1 MRKIVKALAVAGVLS
16 LASMSAFA
24 AFPSRN
30 SSGSSS
36 SSSSGGS
43 STGGTAVI
51 INGQTVTTTTGTA
64 ASAGT
69 VTKVLANGQN
79 ITVQGASTAADGS
92 VTSGLISNG
101 TSGAAV
107 GDAKRAGLPEAVT
120 ATLDS
125 IDAGNLSAVPA
136 AAGKSVLATTVAI
149 VNVTPGSQQQLVMA
163 AAKIPA
169 TGVVQVLYYDNTT
182 GLITIIP
189 ATVDPTTGIVT
200 FTAPADGTAAII
212 G

>member
-16 LASMSAFA
+16 LASMSAFSA
-24 AFPSRN
+24 SLSRH
-30 SSGSSS
+30 SSS

-51 INGQTVTTTTGTA
+51 INGQTVNTTTGTA

-79 ITVQGASTAADGS
+79 VTVQGASTAADGS

-107 GDAKRAGLPEAVT
+107 GDAKRAGLPAAVT

>member
-16 LASMSAFA
+16 LASMSAFSA
-24 AFPSRN
+24 SLSRH
-30 SSGSSS
+30 SSG

-51 INGQTVTTTTGTA
+51 INGQTVNTTTGTA

-79 ITVQGASTAADGS
+79 VTVQGASTAADGS

-107 GDAKRAGLPEAVT
+107 GDAKRAGLPAAVT

-189 ATVDPTTGIVT
+189 ATVDPATGIVT